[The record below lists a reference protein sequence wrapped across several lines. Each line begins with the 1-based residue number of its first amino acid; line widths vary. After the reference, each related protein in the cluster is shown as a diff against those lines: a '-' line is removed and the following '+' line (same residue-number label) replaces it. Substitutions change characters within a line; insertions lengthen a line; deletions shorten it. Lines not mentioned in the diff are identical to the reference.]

1 MRNEGIVMA
10 TKLPIAQTRMFHDV
24 FVCRD
29 CNKKVRTQAVR
40 VIAKK
45 VKCPTC
51 GGYNF
56 RPIRKK

>member
-1 MRNEGIVMA
+1 MA
-10 TKLPIAQTRMFHDV
+10 TKIPIAQKRLFHDV

-29 CNKKVRTQAVR
+29 CSKRIRTQPVR

-51 GGYNF
+51 GSRAF
-56 RPIRKK
+56 RPVRKK